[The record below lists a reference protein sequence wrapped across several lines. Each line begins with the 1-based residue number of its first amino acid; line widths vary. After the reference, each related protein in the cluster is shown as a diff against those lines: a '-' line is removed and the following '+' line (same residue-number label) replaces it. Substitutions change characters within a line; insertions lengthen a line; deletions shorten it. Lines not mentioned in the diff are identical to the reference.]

1 MILKLTNN
9 ATPRKGQTILINFD
23 HVLSI
28 YPDEIDG
35 DKVTILYSNTS
46 ESWVVAETVENIYDK
61 LAA

>member
-1 MILKLTNN
+1 MIIKLTNN

-35 DKVTILYSNTS
+35 DKVTILYSTTS